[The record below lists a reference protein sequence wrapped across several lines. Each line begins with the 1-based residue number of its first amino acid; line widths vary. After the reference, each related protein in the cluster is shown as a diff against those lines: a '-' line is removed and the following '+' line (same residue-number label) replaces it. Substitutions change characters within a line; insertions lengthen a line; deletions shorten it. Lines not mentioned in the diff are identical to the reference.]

1 MVRRARPL
9 GPGPRLAAIVG
20 LVALLSRADVARAE
34 GGDRAAADA
43 LFDDG
48 KQLVEAGRVAEACAR
63 FEASMAV
70 APRLGSQLNL
80 ADCYERL
87 GKTAS
92 AWLAFGEAAALAR
105 RLADRRWTYARTRQA
120 ALKHRLSR
128 LVIAIGPGIA
138 PAELAVTRD
147 GARVPPEAYGV
158 EVPVDP
164 GEHVIEATAPARQP
178 WSIRITVSRPGEVAT
193 VAIPE
198 LAPAPAPPPP
208 PPAPPISAPVPP
220 PSPVPVAPAGDRPGR
235 RLTPAAW
242 IAAGIGVAG
251 LGAGAYFGLSA
262 AAEWR
267 QASPG
272 CDQTYRCIP
281 EAFAAGE
288 RAHRDRALS
297 TAGFA
302 VAGAALVTGVVL
314 YLQSPRDSRGAMRIA
329 PVIAP
334 GAAGMT
340 IAGAW

>member
-1 MVRRARPL
+1 V
-9 GPGPRLAAIVG
+9 LAALAVLVG
-20 LVALLSRADVARAE
+20 RAGVTRAE
-34 GGDRAAADA
+34 SSDRAAADA
-43 LFDDG
+43 LFDEG
-48 KQLVEAGRVAEACAR
+48 QELAAAGRVAEACAR

-87 GKTAS
+87 GRTAS
-92 AWLAFGEAAALAR
+92 AWLAFGDAAALAR
-105 RLADRRWTYARTRQA
+105 RLADRRWTYARSRQA
-120 ALKHRLSR
+120 ALKRRLSR
-128 LVIAIGPGIA
+128 LVIAIGPGGTA
-138 PAELAVTRD
+138 AELAVTRD
-147 GARVPPEAYGV
+147 GARVPPQAYGV

-198 LAPAPAPPPP
+198 LAPAPAPAAPPP
-208 PPAPPISAPVPP
+208 PISTTVPP
-220 PSPVPVAPAGDRPGR
+220 VRMPAAERPRR

-242 IAAGIGVAG
+242 VAGGVGVAG

-262 AAEWR
+262 ASAWR

-272 CDQTYRCIP
+272 CDRTYRCSA

-288 RAHRDRALS
+288 RAHRDGALS

-302 VAGAALVTGVVL
+302 VAGVALVTGVVL
-314 YLQSPRDSRGAMRIA
+314 YLGSARDSRGAVRVA

-340 IAGAW
+340 VAGAW